1 MYFNSKYFC
10 LGVILIKKVGD
21 GSKKV
26 RGTWDSIHV
35 VEVQEKSTGRNAH
48 YKLTSTVML
57 WLQTNKAVSG
67 SMSLAGSLTRQTEM
81 DNQVSDASPHIAN
94 IGRMVEDMENKMRNT
109 LNEVYFGKTCDIMN
123 GLRSVAPLNADDEN
137 KEALRQDLTAALQ
150 KRHTKS
156 DAKDPI
162 SPANN

>member
-1 MYFNSKYFC
+1 MFVFFS
-10 LGVILIKKVGD
+10 GVILIKKVGD

-35 VEVQEKSTGRNAH
+35 VEVQEKTTGRNAH

-81 DNQVSDASPHIAN
+81 DSSVSDASPHIAN

-123 GLRSVAPLNADDEN
+123 GLRSVVRLNADDEN
-137 KEALRQDLTAALQ
+137 KELLRQDLTAALQ

-156 DAKDPI
+156 DAKDPVG
-162 SPANN
+162 SSTN

>member
-1 MYFNSKYFC
+1 MFC

-35 VEVQEKSTGRNAH
+35 VEVQDKSSGRNAH

-81 DNQVSDASPHIAN
+81 DSQVSDSSPHIAN

-123 GLRSVAPLNADDEN
+123 GLRSVMPINADDEN
-137 KEALRQDLTAALQ
+137 KELIQHLTTVL
-150 KRHTKS
+150 KNRYNKS
-156 DAKDPI
+156 ESKDPV
-162 SPANN
+162 SPPTNE